1 MTVLTTDHT
10 RRTNGRCIADA
21 ARLGFLPE
29 PVVDPTYGRGG
40 GMWTEYRPEQLLAFD
55 LDPACGVTVAELG
68 ALPLGD
74 EVAGS
79 LVLDPPYKLTGTP
92 TTVGADGGMNRRFGV
107 DRYRSPADVHE
118 LYRLGMTE
126 AARVVR
132 RGGYVLV
139 KCMDQTAG
147 GQLHLQ
153 SKWCADIAAG
163 LPLFL
168 IGRLNVGHTPR
179 AQRSQATPANNHSTM
194 LVFRRRTRPAKVV
207 GR

>member
-1 MTVLTTDHT
+1 MTVLATDPT

-21 ARLGFLPE
+21 ALLGFLPE

-55 LDPACGVTVAELG
+55 LDPACGVTVAEFG
-68 ALPLGD
+68 ALPLAD
-74 EVAGS
+74 SAAGS

-92 TTVGADGGMNRRFGV
+92 TTEGADGGMNRRFGI

-132 RGGYVLV
+132 RGGCVLV

-153 SKWCADIAAG
+153 TRWCTDIAAD

-168 IGRLNVGHTPR
+168 VGRLNVRHTPR
-179 AQRSQATPANNHSTM
+179 AQRSQATPANNYSTM